1 MGQSKHDSAH
11 SFIHRGV
18 PLSSKECYPWHRYN
32 PLRRQTML
40 KRNTFIGCFARAIS
54 RLPGSPRA
62 SLVLF
67 ALLAPFGF
75 VGTSHG
81 QATPTAEKTGA
92 IDAVGTFTLTSPSYG
107 LTKTTGVTEDVG
119 VTVGVDYLLRKFFWG
134 QPAAAVRY
142 SFVTGSSVNE
152 TFVGGGGEL
161 HYRYHLLRPYIT
173 VLGGVGSLTYR
184 ASGYNDSGNTLL
196 FGGGADYPVSPK
208 FAARAEFTYS
218 RVNIT
223 GFQNTQV
230 GAIHLTPWS
239 INLGVVYHIK

>member
-1 MGQSKHDSAH
+1 
-11 SFIHRGV
+11 
-18 PLSSKECYPWHRYN
+18 
-32 PLRRQTML
+32 ML
-40 KRNTFIGCFARAIS
+40 KRNTLIGCFARAIS
-54 RLPGSPRA
+54 RPPGSPRA
-62 SLVLF
+62 SLALF
-67 ALLAPFGF
+67 ALLASFGF

-81 QATPTAEKTGA
+81 QATPTAEKTGG
-92 IDAVGTFTLTSPSYG
+92 IDAFGTFTLTSPSYG
-107 LTKTTGVTEDVG
+107 LTKTTGVTEDAG
-119 VTVGVDYLLRKFFWG
+119 FTVGGDYKLRKFFWG

-152 TFVGGGGEL
+152 TFYGGGGEL
-161 HYRYHLLRPYIT
+161 RYRYHLLQPYIT

-196 FGGGADYPVSPK
+196 FGGGADYPVSPR
-208 FAARAEFTYS
+208 FSARAEFTYS

-223 GFQNTQV
+223 GFENTQV